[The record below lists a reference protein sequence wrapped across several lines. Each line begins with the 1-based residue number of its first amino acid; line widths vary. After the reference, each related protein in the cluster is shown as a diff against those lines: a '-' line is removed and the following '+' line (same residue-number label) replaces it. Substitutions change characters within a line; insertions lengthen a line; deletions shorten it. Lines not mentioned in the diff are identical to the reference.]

1 MKANQRDA
9 GPNNMKANQNIIGRL
24 CMIRDTKTGHN
35 NIVEAIVVDSGV
47 RLQTGE
53 HFGEKRQPGEFQILE
68 KISPHER
75 EADIIGSVWPD

>member
-1 MKANQRDA
+1 MRSNK
-9 GPNNMKANQNIIGRL
+9 NIIGR
-24 CMIRDTKTGHN
+24 MAMVRDTKTGHN
-35 NIVEAIVVDSGV
+35 HIVEAIVVDSTHV

-53 HFGEKRQPGEFQILE
+53 HFGEVRQRGEFEILE